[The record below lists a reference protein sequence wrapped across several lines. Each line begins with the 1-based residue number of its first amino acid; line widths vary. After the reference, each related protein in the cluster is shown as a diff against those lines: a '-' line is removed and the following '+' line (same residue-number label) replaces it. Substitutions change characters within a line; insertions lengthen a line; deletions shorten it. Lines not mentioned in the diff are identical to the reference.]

1 MLTWLRLGLGF
12 EVGFGFG
19 SGSGSVFGLGLAD
32 AHLLYERL
40 QVLLLTN
47 YY

>member
-12 EVGFGFG
+12 EFGFGFG
-19 SGSGSVFGLGLAD
+19 SGSGSVFGLGLA
-32 AHLLYERL
+32 ECG
-40 QVLLLTN
+40 VLTSCMSACKS